1 MIDQMKKLT
10 TMRSLFLVG
19 LMYGAALA
27 SHAQDSDLKRMPF
40 NYDNVSQ
47 TASDVQSI
55 EVDVLSLRIQAP
67 RIQSIAIHNQATAI
81 MSSPANAPRMENIEV
96 NLEAILRKPIGNTLK
111 R

>member
-27 SHAQDSDLKRMPF
+27 SHAQDSELKRLPF
-40 NYDNVSQ
+40 NYHNVSR
-47 TASDVQSI
+47 TTSEVQPI
-55 EVDVLSLRIQAP
+55 EVDLLSLSIQAP
-67 RIQSIAIHNQATAI
+67 RIQSIALRNQATAI
-81 MSSPANAPRMENIEV
+81 NTVTANAPRMENIEL
-96 NLEAILRKPIGNTLK
+96 NLEAIIRKPIGSISK